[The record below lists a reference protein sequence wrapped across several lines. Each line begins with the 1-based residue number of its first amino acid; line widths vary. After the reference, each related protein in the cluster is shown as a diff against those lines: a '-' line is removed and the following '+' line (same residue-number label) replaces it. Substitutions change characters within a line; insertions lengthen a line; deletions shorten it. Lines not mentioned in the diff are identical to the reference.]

1 MVRSIISLL
10 LSIDSL
16 FNFAKKARSSLK
28 IVIESN
34 LHVYA
39 FVPNSK
45 VNLHVKILNLF
56 VELRVF
62 LVLKV
67 LLLGNSS

>member
-1 MVRSIISLL
+1 MVRCVLFLL
-10 LSIDSL
+10 LIDSL
-16 FNFAKKARSSLK
+16 FNFAKKARSTLK

-34 LHVYA
+34 FHVYA